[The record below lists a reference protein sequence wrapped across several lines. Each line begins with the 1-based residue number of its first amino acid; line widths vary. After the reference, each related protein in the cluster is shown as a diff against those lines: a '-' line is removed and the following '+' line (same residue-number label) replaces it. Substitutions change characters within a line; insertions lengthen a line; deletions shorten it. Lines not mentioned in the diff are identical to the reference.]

1 MGASGGDQVMTSYG
15 SLTDGQQWAL
25 AEQVRKAWH
34 AELEANGRLSK
45 ERAMAVVREVATGAG
60 VTLDDEEPEHG

>member
-1 MGASGGDQVMTSYG
+1 MGASGGDQVMTSYS
-15 SLTDGQQWAL
+15 SLTDVQQWGL

-34 AELEANGRLSK
+34 AEFERNGRLSE
-45 ERAMAVVREVATGAG
+45 ERTMAVVRQVATGAV